1 MNIQKLNKVINFK
14 MTKINKVAKKMI
26 KKKICLMKN
35 YLKQDK
41 KAKTT
46 AFFLE
51 KRLKFL
57 TKNIY
62 YF

>member
-26 KKKICLMKN
+26 KKICLMKN

-41 KAKTT
+41 S
-46 AFFLE
+46 
-51 KRLKFL
+51 
-57 TKNIY
+57 
-62 YF
+62 